1 MYPASGCQGTEAVDL
16 ALPLPSG
23 GTNAPCQLDTDAAH
37 VSFEGAVVK
46 KVGGFVG
53 GTVVS
58 TVVWY
63 LVEALGGGFMT
74 AFIVSTIAS
83 GFGIYYGVKIARRYE
98 A

>member
-1 MYPASGCQGTEAVDL
+1 MVKL
-16 ALPLPSG
+16 
-23 GTNAPCQLDTDAAH
+23 
-37 VSFEGAVVK
+37 GA
-46 KVGGFVG
+46 FVG

-83 GFGIYYGVKIARRYE
+83 GFGIYYGVKIARKY
-98 A
+98 AP

>member
-1 MYPASGCQGTEAVDL
+1 M
-16 ALPLPSG
+16 
-23 GTNAPCQLDTDAAH
+23 
-37 VSFEGAVVK
+37 K

-53 GTVVS
+53 GTVMS